1 VDGSHDLTVLFF
13 DAIILLVGYAMIK
26 ASTEKIKED
35 TSNSE

>member
-1 VDGSHDLTVLFF
+1 VDGSHDLYSSFF